1 MWERYLWLGRIKSNV
16 QSYREDELYFPVAPY
31 VVRLQDIPTKK
42 HPSRDSVPDT
52 CMMQCRFRLSVD
64 TWLKP
69 PVFLV
74 ALTVPYMK
82 KRYPR
87 FSAQIP
93 EYKTTFE
100 VYLG

>member
-1 MWERYLWLGRIKSNV
+1 
-16 QSYREDELYFPVAPY
+16 
-31 VVRLQDIPTKK
+31 
-42 HPSRDSVPDT
+42 
-52 CMMQCRFRLSVD
+52 MMQCRFRLSVD

-69 PVFLV
+69 PDFFSGFNC
-74 ALTVPYMK
+74 TIHE

-87 FSAQIP
+87 FSAQNP